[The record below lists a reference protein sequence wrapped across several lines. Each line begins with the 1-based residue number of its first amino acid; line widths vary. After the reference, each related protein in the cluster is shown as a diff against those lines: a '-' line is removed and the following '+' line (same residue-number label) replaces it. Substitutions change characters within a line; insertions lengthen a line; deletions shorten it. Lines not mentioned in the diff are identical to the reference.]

1 VLGVDL
7 GDPLS
12 EKLGLLLEPGVETA
26 GDRAFRKSVYAV
38 GGVMGVFASSSCLM
52 TSSSPGAGLLG
63 SSEGNVADLGV
74 LSGGSSG
81 FGERGVSM
89 VGSSVLEDG
98 RFEETGGMTAG
109 RRPSKI
115 LQRRCQMNDSRAAW
129 WRCLRLAK
137 SEPWQQQQEQVRLW
151 KGRGDIWEV
160 TKTQASTYPKM
171 CTLQ

>member
-26 GDRAFRKSVYAV
+26 GDRAFKKSVYAR
-38 GGVMGVFASSSCLM
+38 GGVMGVFASSSCLI
-52 TSSSPGAGLLG
+52 TSSSPSAGLLG

-89 VGSSVLEDG
+89 VGSSVLGDG
-98 RFEETGGMTAG
+98 GFGATGDMTSG
-109 RRPSKI
+109 R
-115 LQRRCQMNDSRAAW
+115 
-129 WRCLRLAK
+129 
-137 SEPWQQQQEQVRLW
+137 
-151 KGRGDIWEV
+151 
-160 TKTQASTYPKM
+160 
-171 CTLQ
+171 